1 MYSVPDILHLRR
13 TRLYVAFSVLKVQ
26 YSHTTNLK
34 YRGGE
39 IPISV
44 HFPQPISPQWLSIC
58 ERFSATIELLEMT
71 AAPLTES

>member
-13 TRLYVAFSVLKVQ
+13 TRLYETFSVSKVQ
-26 YSHTTNLK
+26 YSYTTNLN

-39 IPISV
+39 IPISM
-44 HFPQPISPQWLSIC
+44 HFPQLVSSQWLKTY
-58 ERFSATIELLEMT
+58 ERFSATAELLEMT